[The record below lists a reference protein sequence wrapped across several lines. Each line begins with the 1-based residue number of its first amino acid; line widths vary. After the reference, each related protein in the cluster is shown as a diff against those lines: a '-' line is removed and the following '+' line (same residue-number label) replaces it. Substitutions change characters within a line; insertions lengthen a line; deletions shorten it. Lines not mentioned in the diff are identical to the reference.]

1 VNLFDSLIL
10 NIVLLAFPIIL
21 WLFYMTHNKNVGKTE
36 KELLFDFSLI
46 TSLYLTIRFGKTI
59 VDDNL
64 LLIINIP
71 LIIAYLKKRNNY

>member
-1 VNLFDSLIL
+1 
-10 NIVLLAFPIIL
+10 
-21 WLFYMTHNKNVGKTE
+21 MTHNKNVGKTE
-36 KELLFDFSLI
+36 KDLLFDFSLI

>member
-1 VNLFDSLIL
+1 
-10 NIVLLAFPIIL
+10 
-21 WLFYMTHNKNVGKTE
+21 MTHNKNVGKTE

>member
-1 VNLFDSLIL
+1 
-10 NIVLLAFPIIL
+10 
-21 WLFYMTHNKNVGKTE
+21 MTHNKNVGKTE

-71 LIIAYLKKRNNY
+71 LIIEYLKKRNNY